1 MAEELLEHHTN
12 VDVINAEGSTAL
24 HWAARRDQHAIIKL
38 LLAHGASVHLE
49 NKWGLTPLAVAQQNG
64 NEHSVVALTLW
75 MKTLEASHA
84 IKTPS
89 APTKVAPQV
98 RALSQEERA
107 KREARKEEGKARAA
121 AAKDK
126 LQEEQ
131 AAKAQHAAALR
142 EQVKCEKKVRCA
154 RSHVAT

>member
-1 MAEELLEHHTN
+1 M
-12 VDVINAEGSTAL
+12 
-24 HWAARRDQHAIIKL
+24 
-38 LLAHGASVHLE
+38 
-49 NKWGLTPLAVAQQNG
+49 
-64 NEHSVVALTLW
+64 VALTLW

-98 RALSQEERA
+98 RALYQEERA